1 MPRGRFLV
9 LEGID
14 GAGTTTQTAELARR
28 LRARG
33 VPAVATAEPSRGP
46 VGSLVRLALQGRL
59 TGPVGRELDRTALA
73 LLFAADRLDHVACEV
88 LPRLA
93 EGAWVVSDRYVLSSL
108 AYQTLDVPQAFVES
122 INARA
127 PAPDLTLFLEVPPEV
142 ALRRRR
148 AEGPPAEI
156 FEKLPL
162 QRRIAAL
169 YRRAIAAGAARGPV
183 RVVDGTLGI
192 AAVADELE
200 RLVASRFKLA
210 GEVSR
215 RPGSG
220 RRRTS

>member
-1 MPRGRFLV
+1 MRGRFLV

-33 VPAVATAEPSRGP
+33 VRAIATAEPTRGP
-46 VGSLVRLALQGRL
+46 VGSLVRLALTDRL
-59 TGPVGRELDRTALA
+59 KGPGGREFDRTALA
-73 LLFAADRLDHVACEV
+73 LLFAADRLDHVASEI

-93 EGAWVVSDRYVLSSL
+93 EGTWVVSDRYALSSL
-108 AYQTLDVPQAFVES
+108 AYQTLDVPAQFVEA

-127 PAPDLTLFLEVPPEV
+127 PAPDLTLFLEVPPEI

-148 AEGPPAEI
+148 AEGSPAEI
-156 FEKLPL
+156 FERLPL
-162 QRRIAAL
+162 QRKVAAS
-169 YRRAIAAGAARGPV
+169 YRRGVAAGGARGPV

-192 AAVADELE
+192 GAVADEIE

-210 GEVSR
+210 PPG
-215 RPGSG
+215 RPASG
-220 RRRTS
+220 RSRAERR